1 MIGRN
6 ATRIDLKLDDDL
18 KELDEEHMTKLRQ
31 QKKFKADL
39 DHQRYEESQRQQD
52 P

>member
-18 KELDEEHMTKLRQ
+18 RELDEEHMIMLRQ
-31 QKKFKADL
+31 
-39 DHQRYEESQRQQD
+39 
-52 P
+52 